1 MLLNKNRFA
10 ALMLVISISSHAS
23 DTTSEVNREQ
33 LAAVKT
39 VTVVYPGKPVYIAFG
54 PSGPVHIP
62 IPLPGAGV
70 VGALAAGAAAGA
82 VNAGLG
88 TNDDHSPTLLND
100 LVTARF
106 GDTGLN
112 RRFTDRIETVLRNH
126 GFTVKEVDAS
136 TPGLPTIK
144 PDEHFALHASGTPYQ
159 GSDAVL
165 FVRVGTGYVS
175 PGRYHAYTRRAI
187 GNIVMFKS
195 DTYEAILSQHV
206 NWKQSD
212 DPYRY
217 ASVEALGSDL
227 QHAIDG
233 LEEGLMAQVDP
244 FDKLFDAPQR

>member
-1 MLLNKNRFA
+1 MLLNKKRFA
-10 ALMLVISISSHAS
+10 ALMLVISVSSHAS

-54 PSGPVHIP
+54 PSGAVHIP

-88 TNDDHSPTLLND
+88 KNDDHSPTLLND

-136 TPGLPTIK
+136 APGLPTLSPTSISRCTQAAR
-144 PDEHFALHASGTPYQ
+144 PIREAMRFCSFASEQATCRPAAITP
-159 GSDAVL
+159 
-165 FVRVGTGYVS
+165 
-175 PGRYHAYTRRAI
+175 TRAERSAT
-187 GNIVMFKS
+187 S
-195 DTYEAILSQHV
+195 
-206 NWKQSD
+206 
-212 DPYRY
+212 
-217 ASVEALGSDL
+217 
-227 QHAIDG
+227 
-233 LEEGLMAQVDP
+233 
-244 FDKLFDAPQR
+244 

>member
-1 MLLNKNRFA
+1 MASPSGKSMRLRR
-10 ALMLVISISSHAS
+10 VSRRSSRTSISRCTQAC
-23 DTTSEVNREQ
+23 
-33 LAAVKT
+33 A
-39 VTVVYPGKPVYIAFG
+39 
-54 PSGPVHIP
+54 
-62 IPLPGAGV
+62 
-70 VGALAAGAAAGA
+70 
-82 VNAGLG
+82 
-88 TNDDHSPTLLND
+88 
-100 LVTARF
+100 
-106 GDTGLN
+106 
-112 RRFTDRIETVLRNH
+112 
-126 GFTVKEVDAS
+126 
-136 TPGLPTIK
+136 
-144 PDEHFALHASGTPYQ
+144 PYQ

-212 DPYRY
+212 DAYRY
-217 ASVEALGSDL
+217 ASVDALGSDL